1 MPSRRCARLAVGIIA
16 MNDERPIES
25 EPPASARESP
35 WESVRRSGSQAL
47 ALALG
52 VAALETL
59 IRTVLGSAS
68 FPDAGSA
75 LQELW
80 TRSARILTLT
90 PALVAFDLTLVA
102 AQRHAWLRERVS
114 PVAARW
120 LATCCRPGVV
130 LRAALV
136 YGVVTVILARTIG
149 RQYQL
154 YWHSGATF
162 ACAAIPPLLAGELVW
177 AKWRKLSPPARPDA
191 RGRWAWLIAIPS
203 ACCVL
208 ATVMGK
214 PLPGAIAALGLMAVV
229 AHGQWRARPLPPWAF
244 AGVAGCVALGLWHDT
259 RHAALRR
266 FASNHTS
273 FGNLSLVVLQRVA
286 DLDGDGASATF
297 GLDCDDLD
305 PTRSPALV
313 DLPDDRLD
321 QNCTGRDGA
330 LDEAMKQVGPAS
342 PRAQR
347 GKPAPRSPMP
357 AVFLITVDG
366 LRHDVFQDASVLP
379 ETRAWAEQ
387 CHRFSN
393 ARSQSNGTG
402 DSLVSLHTGMYPR
415 HVQDGDEV
423 LVAYADPKRKIL
435 STPPTLAA
443 MLAAS
448 GFATYVVFPAFPLKN
463 LYFLTGYEL
472 GRTLPDTGD
481 ASWPNLE
488 TTLQQ
493 ARAYMREASGER
505 PLHLRIHVMDL
516 HMPYRGGEGRAGYLR
531 TARSMDGE
539 LARFLRELP
548 PSAVVILS
556 ADHGEAFGEHGTI
569 THGSN
574 LFDEQIHVPL
584 VLCAAPELGLGTP
597 RETPD
602 AVGLVDIVP
611 TLVEL
616 LGLPYSYAWHGQS
629 LVSRLRHG
637 TPLPRP
643 WVFAEQ
649 WSSDRRTQA
658 VVEGCKKW
666 IADLDQGWQAEFD
679 LCADPHERRARPSD
693 GMRLGQVVDT
703 EVDAYRSWRVGRTL
717 TMGR

>member
-1 MPSRRCARLAVGIIA
+1 
-16 MNDERPIES
+16 MNDEHPIES
-25 EPPASARESP
+25 EPPASEADSP
-35 WESVRRSGSQAL
+35 WESVRQSGSHAAAL
-47 ALALG
+47 LVG
-52 VAALETL
+52 IAALETL
-59 IRTVLGSAS
+59 LRTVLGTAS
-68 FPDAGSA
+68 FPDIGSA
-75 LQELW
+75 LWELW
-80 TRSARILTLT
+80 TRSARVLTLA
-90 PALVAFDLTLVA
+90 PALVVFDLTLVA
-102 AQRHAWLRERVS
+102 AQRHGWIRKHAS

-120 LATCCRPGVV
+120 LATCCQPGVV
-130 LRAALV
+130 VRAALV
-136 YGVVTVILARTIG
+136 YGVATVILARTVG

-154 YWHSGATF
+154 YWHSSATF
-162 ACAAIPPLLAGELVW
+162 ACAAVPLHLAGELWW
-177 AKWRKLSPPARPDA
+177 ARWRKGTPPPSPDD
-191 RGRWAWLIAIPS
+191 RGRVGWLVAVPS

-208 ATVMGK
+208 AAVMGK
-214 PLPGAIAALGLMAVV
+214 PLVGAIAALATMTVI
-229 AHGQWRARPLPPWAF
+229 AHGHWRAGRLSPL
-244 AGVAGCVALGLWHDT
+244 ALGGLAVF
-259 RHAALRR
+259 AAVGVWQDVNRAPLRR
-266 FASNHTS
+266 FASNHTP
-273 FGNLSLVVLQRVA
+273 FGNLSLLVLQRVT
-286 DLDGDGASATF
+286 DLDGDGTSAAF
-297 GLDCDDLD
+297 GLDCDDFD

-313 DLPDDRLD
+313 DLPDDRID
-321 QNCTGRDGA
+321 QNCSGRDGS
-330 LDEAMKQVGPAS
+330 LEETMKQVGPAS

-347 GKPAPRSPMP
+347 AKAALRSPSP
-357 AVFLITVDG
+357 AVVLITVDG
-366 LRHDVFQDASVLP
+366 LRQDVFQDRAVMP
-379 ETRAWAEQ
+379 QTRAWAEQ
-387 CHRFSN
+387 CHRFTN

-448 GFATYVVFPAFPLKN
+448 GFATYVVFPAFPAKN

-488 TTLQQ
+488 TTLAQ
-493 ARAYMREASGER
+493 ARAYMRESSER

-531 TARSMDGE
+531 TARSIDGE

-548 PSAVVILS
+548 QSAVVIFS

-584 VLCAAPELGLGTP
+584 VLCAPPELGLGTP
-597 RETPD
+597 RESHS

-629 LVSRLRHG
+629 LVGHIRHD

-658 VVEGCKKW
+658 LVEGCKKW

-679 LCADPHERRARPSD
+679 LCADPHERRALPSD
-693 GMRLGQVVDT
+693 GMRLGQMVDS

-717 TMGR
+717 TLGR